1 VDVVVDYNF
10 HLLRSNL
17 KATAAANFTR
27 TVVDDVHVP
36 QSMQEKFSTIPG
48 GADRVKDLFLGRYG
62 RNLLEDRLPR
72 QKGTLGLRWD
82 YAIWTAGVRANYFGP
97 NKYHSDD
104 GPQLDESYGAKVI
117 FDADI
122 GYRVH
127 GVSFIIGA
135 SNLFNT
141 FPDQMTHEGNRYN
154 NSFLYSP
161 APVPAGTPFGTDGA
175 FYYVRME
182 YQH

>member
-1 VDVVVDYNF
+1 VVDYNVR
-10 HLLRSNL
+10 LPRGSV
-17 KATAAANFTR
+17 KATAAASFTR

-36 QSMQEKFSTIPG
+36 QSMLEKFSSIEG
-48 GADRVKDLFLGRYG
+48 GANRVQELFLGRYG
-62 RNLLEDRLPR
+62 KNLLEDRLPH

-97 NKYHSDD
+97 SKYHDD
-104 GPQLDESYGAKVI
+104 GGPQLDETWGAKVI

-127 GVSFIIGA
+127 GVSFIVGA

-141 FPDQMTHEGNRYN
+141 FPDQMKHPENRYN
-154 NSFLYSP
+154 DSFLYSP
-161 APVPAGTPFGTDGA
+161 VSVPAGTPFGTDGG
-175 FYYVRME
+175 FYYVKME
-182 YQH
+182 YQR